1 MRFGFAMHGS
11 RGDVQPGVAVAQA
24 LADRGHDVTVA
35 APEDIAPAVSRT
47 GLPTRVLCP
56 DNSELL
62 QSPLV
67 KKRLKSKNPSVRLK
81 ALAEISAFGAETSE
95 QVMGELAG
103 DADVLVTGLLAQERA
118 ATVAESAQVSFVP
131 LHYCPIRANQSVEIL
146 GSTPRWARRAFWSIG
161 DQVNWWTVR
170 GRDRD
175 LRRRLGMAPA
185 TGPLPRRLRE
195 AGGPEI
201 QAYDALMFPGLP
213 DEWGP
218 TRPFTGTLLPDGPT
232 REAYNGDDGEVT
244 ARAVD
249 WAEADARP
257 VYVGFGSMP
266 IERGRIEGIIG
277 SLTAMGLRVIAHT
290 PHDLPERD
298 GVLRVTGSVDH
309 EVLLP
314 RCRGAVHH
322 GGAGTTAAVA
332 RAGIPAVVGWLSA
345 DQPMWTAALRRL
357 EVGGGRRLRKLDD
370 DDLALL
376 LDECVAENAVRL
388 ADRLTPPDRAVA
400 RACDVLLSAAA

>member
-47 GLPTRVLCP
+47 GLSTRVLCP

-67 KKRLKSKNPSVRLK
+67 KERLKSKNPSVRLK
-81 ALAEISAFGAETSE
+81 ALAEISSFGAETSE
-95 QVMGELAG
+95 QVMGELAR

-131 LHYCPIRANQSVEIL
+131 LHYCPIRANVSVEIL

-175 LRRRLGMAPA
+175 LRRRLGIATA

-195 AGGPEI
+195 AGGSEI
-201 QAYDALMFPGLP
+201 QAYDALMFPGLA

-218 TRPFTGTLLPDGPT
+218 TRPFTGALLPDEPT
-232 REAYNGDDGEVT
+232 RMAYNGDAGAVT

-249 WAEADARP
+249 WADAGDRP

-266 IERGRIEGIIG
+266 IERERIDGIVE

-290 PHDLPERD
+290 SHDLTERD
-298 GVLRVTGSVDH
+298 AVLRVSGSVDH
-309 EVLLP
+309 EALLP
-314 RCRGAVHH
+314 HCRGAVHH

-345 DQPMWTAALRRL
+345 DQPMWTASLRRL
-357 EVGGGRRLRKLDD
+357 GVGGGRRLRKLDD
-370 DDLALL
+370 GDLTLL
-376 LDECVAENAVRL
+376 LDDGVAERAADL

-400 RACDVLLSAAA
+400 RACDVLLAAG